1 MKKLWISLA
10 LAVLLAVCA
19 AGCGAQQAPV
29 SLAVPDPELPG
40 TPHAT
45 SGSIVV
51 RGFEWGPGVPKV
63 IVELDTAADAVSSDG
78 AWLSCRGERT
88 VENVYLSDEL
98 GIETAGPSRYV
109 TLELATSF
117 DSTGSPFEVDMET
130 EHNIW
135 ADTYIVQTGFTVMS
149 GGVYFDVTFTGDCI
163 DNRVC
168 PELERFTVRE
178 SYTGTYYNPITGQA
192 DELTIAYAAYE
203 PDILRSWEQNPL
215 IVWLHGRGEGGE
227 DIEKTIL
234 GNEVSALTEGEI
246 QSHFVSGEQ
255 IGAYVLVPQC
265 PTYWL
270 DPGDGRESRG
280 DVPSLY
286 TQALMDTIEA
296 YVASNPDVDRSRIY
310 LMGASNGGFM
320 TLNML
325 IEYPDYFAAGVSC
338 STAYAY
344 NVYAKDWQGNYRT
357 FFNQYIRTRWVYLT
371 EEKVQALTQTPLW
384 MVAAMTDVIVSTF
397 EYTMPIYEAL
407 LSAGADNAWCSLYFE
422 VMGTESS
429 DTRYL
434 GHWSWVYLLNDQ
446 VAAVQDRERVLNTAD
461 LFWSFSPSAAG
472 VSCSTAY
479 AYNIY
484 AKDWQGNY
492 RTFFNQYIR
501 TQWVYLT
508 EEKVQ
513 ALTQTPLW
521 MVAAMTDTIVS
532 TYEYTMP
539 IYEAL
544 LSAGADNAW
553 CSLYFEVMGTES
565 SDTRYLGHWSW
576 VYLLNDQVAAV
587 QDRNRIQNAQTPF
600 GRFWPTADGGTSY
613 VTGGDGEAY
622 ASLFDWLN
630 DQSR

>member
-1 MKKLWISLA
+1 MKKLLILLA

-19 AGCGAQQAPV
+19 AGCGALPAEPPAD
-29 SLAVPDPELPG
+29 LAAPDPDLPG

-63 IVELDTAADAVSSDG
+63 IVQLDEAVDAVFAEG

-88 VENVYLSDEL
+88 VEAVYLSDSL
-98 GIETAGPSRYV
+98 GIETAGPSQYV
-109 TLELATSF
+109 TLQLETSF
-117 DSTGSPFEVDMET
+117 DSTGSPFEMDMQT

-135 ADTYIVQTGFTVMS
+135 ADTYIVQTGFAVMS
-149 GGVYFDVTFTGDCI
+149 RGVYFDIGFSGDCI

-168 PELERFTVRE
+168 PELERFTVRD
-178 SYTGTYYNPITGQA
+178 SFTGTYPNYITGTM

-215 IVWLHGRGEGGE
+215 IVWLHGRGEGGD

-246 QSHFVSGEQ
+246 QRHFISGEQ
-255 IGAYVLVPQC
+255 VGAYVLVPQC

-286 TQALMDTIEA
+286 TQALMDTIAA
-296 YVASNPDVDRSRIY
+296 YVASNPDVDQSRIY
-310 LMGASNGGFM
+310 LMGASNGGYM

-344 NVYAKDWQGNYRT
+344 NMYAKDWQGNYRT

-371 EEKVQALTQTPLW
+371 EEKVRALTQTPLW
-384 MVAAMTDVIVSTF
+384 MVAAMTDTIVSTF
-397 EYTMPIYEAL
+397 EYTMPIYQAL

-422 VMGTESS
+422 VIGTQSS

-446 VAAVQDRERVLNTAD
+446 VAAVQDPER
-461 LFWSFSPSAAG
+461 
-472 VSCSTAY
+472 
-479 AYNIY
+479 
-484 AKDWQGNY
+484 
-492 RTFFNQYIR
+492 IR
-501 TQWVYLT
+501 
-508 EEKVQ
+508 
-513 ALTQTPLW
+513 
-521 MVAAMTDTIVS
+521 
-532 TYEYTMP
+532 
-539 IYEAL
+539 
-544 LSAGADNAW
+544 
-553 CSLYFEVMGTES
+553 
-565 SDTRYLGHWSW
+565 
-576 VYLLNDQVAAV
+576 
-587 QDRNRIQNAQTPF
+587 NAQTPF
-600 GRFWPTADGGTSY
+600 GRFWPTADGGTER
-613 VTGGDGEAY
+613 VRNGEGEDY

-630 DQSR
+630 DQHR